1 MNYSDLVTL
10 QGEYTYS
17 ANVEFDIRN
26 DSKLHRFIPNKTT
39 ISLFRDYFCDIASDN
54 PYQHARMLYGSYG
67 TGKSHFLTVLSI
79 LLSKRFND
87 GVAYRTFIH
96 RIKAYDDRLANDIDS
111 FEKDK
116 NKKPFLI
123 VPITFDFPNFDRCIY
138 FSLQSALRSVNKE
151 ITFKTFYDQA
161 IRIIDNWEGAN
172 ESNSLLKTLCR
183 KYKTNLSKLKD
194 GLASLDKKSENI
206 FRNIFKEITYGVD
219 FVYEVASISDAIK
232 QANDAISDSYSGIV
246 FIFDEFGRYLED
258 NIKSIKVKSVQD
270 LAECCDH
277 SDGNNHIILVSHREI
292 SLYTREYGKTIVNEW
307 KKVEGRYAA
316 TSINSKSDQC
326 LSLVKDIIVK
336 KDDEWEGFK
345 EKHNSKLKKLFSD
358 AADFKG
364 FLIDADEG
372 IEFFEGGFPIHPVA
386 LYALDKLSKK
396 IAQNERTFFTFLAS
410 KEKNSLY
417 DFLINTDVTEFH
429 FVGLDR
435 IFDYFEQNIK
445 SNQTSENYDIY
456 KHYQVSLSKNISHD
470 NCVIDEQV
478 LKAIALIGIVNDE
491 VALTANLNLLT
502 STLDYSD
509 DEIKNSID
517 SLVSK
522 KILKYSGNYDR
533 YEFYDAS
540 IFDIDKLIENNI
552 DNISDNSISNTLNA
566 EFVNFMLYPHMYNF
580 SYKINR
586 MFIPIFLRLS
596 DFNKKTLSK
605 YLSKYYDGALIM
617 LLCSKDESDA
627 IDYNNIINTPRSIVF
642 ANLDGDDLIYAV
654 KRYLAICYLESVSS
668 QYTEKDPSFAQELEY
683 CKSEQIE
690 IIKKLIDEWK
700 NMKIS
705 SYQVVNNKKEELNLS
720 SFADLSKQASE
731 IMYSSYSS
739 TMIVNNELIN
749 KNTISRTM
757 NIAQKKAVESIINGG
772 ITTENYGLTYL
783 SPEYLIV
790 RSIIGKNGIIRDL
803 NLNGEINTLENGQAS
818 SYSVKTTFEKFIDQ
832 AKSSPVCFNDL
843 YDTWKRPP
851 IGLRD
856 GIMPVLIAALFN
868 SYRSEVVILSHGIE
882 KAYSFET
889 ITSMIERPNDYEFG
903 IVSLT
908 NEQRDF
914 ISKLESRFKD
924 YIEKTL
930 YAKNKMEAIYDAMFT
945 HYKMASKFARTTEK
959 YVSDKTKAYRR
970 MMVKSYSNYSLFV
983 LHKLKKFG
991 GDYLT
996 SYALIKQSCDEL
1008 DVSLQKMQKEVIERI
1023 FDVLSLDRTLNLKNA
1038 LYQKYKSEWEE
1049 KRNKS
1054 FDYYTNSF
1062 LEFCSKSNEYEDDNG
1077 LLNTLSRIITGF
1089 ETNYWNDDNKDE
1101 FVERIEEVNSKL
1113 SAYISSNDINAKET
1127 KITIQTASATPKTM
1141 IFDNS
1146 ELSQLSQ
1153 TLKNKINTDMN
1164 NFGMAVTYE
1173 EKIQILLSLLEELME
1188 GK

>member
-1 MNYSDLVTL
+1 MKYSELVTL
-10 QGEYTYS
+10 QSEYTYS

-39 ISLFRDYFCDIASDN
+39 ISLLRDYFCDIVSDN
-54 PYQHARMLYGSYG
+54 SSQHSRMLYGSYG

-79 LLSKRFND
+79 LLSKKFNA
-87 GVAYRTFIH
+87 GVAYQTFIH
-96 RIKAYDDRLANDIDS
+96 RIRAYDNRLANDIDS

-116 NKKPFLI
+116 SKKPFLI

-138 FSLQSALRSVNKE
+138 FSLQSALRSIGKE

-161 IRIIDNWEGAN
+161 TRIIHNWESAN
-172 ESNSLLKTLCR
+172 ESNDFLKKLCK
-183 KYKTNLSKLKD
+183 KYKTSLSELKD
-194 GLASLDKKSENI
+194 GLASLDKKSEKT
-206 FRNIFKEITYGVD
+206 FRKIFKEITYGVD
-219 FVYEVASISDAIK
+219 FVYEVASVSDAIK
-232 QANDAISDSYSGIV
+232 QANDSISDSYSGIV

-277 SDGNNHIILVSHREI
+277 SEGNNHIILVSHREI

-307 KKVEGRYAA
+307 KKVEGRYSA

-336 KDDEWEGFK
+336 NDDIWEGFK
-345 EKHNSKLKKLFSD
+345 EKYNNELNNLFSN

-364 FLIDADEG
+364 FLVEADEG

-417 DFLINTDVTEFH
+417 DFLINTDDDEFH

-445 SNQTSENYDIY
+445 SNQTSENYDVY

-470 NCVIDEQV
+470 NCAVDEQV
-478 LKAIALIGIVNDE
+478 LKAIALIEIVNDE
-491 VALTANLNLLT
+491 VALTANLSLLT
-502 STLDYSD
+502 STLDYSVE
-509 DEIKNSID
+509 EIKTSID

-566 EFVNFMLYPHMYNF
+566 EFVNFLLYPHIYNF
-580 SYKINR
+580 KYKINR
-586 MFIPIFLRLS
+586 MFVPVFLRLS

-605 YLSKYYDGALIM
+605 YLSKYYDGILLM
-617 LLCSKDESDA
+617 LLCNKDESDA
-627 IDYNNIINTPRSIVF
+627 IDYNEVVSTPRSIVF

-654 KRYLAICYLESVSS
+654 KRYLAICYLESISS

-705 SYQVVNNKKEELNLS
+705 SFRVINNNKEELNVL
-720 SFADLSKQASE
+720 SFAELSKEASL
-731 IMYSSYSS
+731 IMQESYPD

-749 KNTISRTM
+749 KNIISKTM
-757 NIAQKKAVESIINGG
+757 RVAQRKAVENIINGG
-772 ITTENYGLTYL
+772 ITAENYGLTYL

-790 RSIIGKNGIIRDL
+790 RSIIGKNAIIRDV
-803 NLNGEINTLENGQAS
+803 NINGEINILDNGNAS
-818 SYSVKTTFEKFIDQ
+818 CYMVRTTFETFIDA
-832 AKSSPVCFNDL
+832 AKKSPVCFNDL
-843 YDTWKRPP
+843 YDAWKKPP
-851 IGLRD
+851 IGIRD
-856 GIMPVLIAALFN
+856 GIIPVLISSLLN

-882 KAYSFET
+882 KEYSFET
-889 ITSMIERPNDYEFG
+889 IISMIERPNDYEIG

-914 ISKLESRFKD
+914 VSKLERRFND
-924 YIEKTL
+924 YIDKKI
-930 YAKNKMEAIYDAMFT
+930 YVKNKMEAIYDAMFT
-945 HYKMASKFARTTEK
+945 HYKIASKFARTTEK
-959 YVSDKTKAYRR
+959 YVSDKTKAYRK
-970 MMVKSYSNYSLFV
+970 MMIKSYSNYSLFV
-983 LHKLKKFG
+983 LHKLMKLG
-991 GDYLT
+991 GDYST
-996 SYALIKQSCDEL
+996 SYALINQSCDEL
-1008 DVSLQKMQKEVIERI
+1008 DVSLQKMQKEVIDSI
-1023 FDVLSLDRTLNLKNA
+1023 FDILSLDCTLSLKDA
-1038 LYQKYKSEWEE
+1038 LYQKYRAEWGE

-1062 LEFCSKSNEYEDDNG
+1062 LEFCSKSNEYEDDID

-1089 ETNYWNDDNKDE
+1089 ETNYWNDDNQVE
-1101 FVERIEEVNSKL
+1101 FEERLVDVNGKL
-1113 SAYISSNDINAKET
+1113 NAYIASNDINAKET
-1127 KITIQTASATPKTM
+1127 KVTIQTASETPKTM

-1146 ELSQLSQ
+1146 ELSQLSK
-1153 TLKNKINTDMN
+1153 TLKNKINADIN

-1173 EKIQILLSLLEELME
+1173 EKIQIILSLLEELME